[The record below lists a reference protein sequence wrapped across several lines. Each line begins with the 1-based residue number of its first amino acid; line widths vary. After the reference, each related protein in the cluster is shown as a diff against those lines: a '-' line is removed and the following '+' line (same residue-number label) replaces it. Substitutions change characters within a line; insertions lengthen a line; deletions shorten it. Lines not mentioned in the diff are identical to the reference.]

1 MQMYSQLKEGGRQ
14 PALTLLR
21 AHLIPF
27 VAAARVIIFEARGPA
42 TTRCMRGRQRDD
54 AMHVGFR
61 GLPVIRVK
69 LFTRI

>member
-1 MQMYSQLKEGGRQ
+1 MQMYSQLKEGGS
-14 PALTLLR
+14 PLTLR

-54 AMHVGFR
+54 AMHVGSW